1 MGRALARRQ
10 PERKPYSSRI
20 IKAGALLADT
30 TLLLSHWD
38 ATVSSADNLD
48 RIRNQNLFG
57 KASRSRVEDI
67 LAIFR
72 QRYLSDPGVAVALSA
87 LVQAHVHME
96 IVRPLLYF
104 HSCQSDRLL
113 HDTVIRV
120 LEPKWAAGELEVDVP
135 EIESVLVRWAD
146 EGLTVGAWSPP
157 TTRRIAHGLLA
168 TLRDFGVLEGAV
180 HKRLTHPYL
189 PPEAFAYIALYFRR
203 SGTSGRAL
211 VDDPEWRLFFL
222 GPDAVERLFVESQ
235 QRGLLHYQAAGT
247 IVRIDFPTH
256 SLEEYARALTERT
269 H

>member
-10 PERKPYSSRI
+10 AEGKLYTSRI
-20 IKAGALLADT
+20 IKAGALLTDT
-30 TLLLSHWD
+30 MLLLSHWD
-38 ATVSSADNLD
+38 VTVSPADNFD
-48 RIRNQNLFG
+48 RIRSENLFG

-72 QRYLSDPGVAVALSA
+72 QRYLRDPAVAVALST

-113 HDTVIRV
+113 HDTVTRV

-135 EIESVLVRWAD
+135 EIERVLTRWTD
-146 EGLTVGAWSPP
+146 EGLTAGAWSPP

-168 TLRDFGVLEGAV
+168 TLRDFGILEGAAR
-180 HKRLTHPYL
+180 KRLTHPYL
-189 PPEAFAYIALYFRR
+189 PPEAFAYIALDFRR
-203 SGTSGRAL
+203 GGASGRVL
-211 VDDPEWRLFFL
+211 VESPEWRLFFL

-247 IVRIDFPTH
+247 VMRIDFPTH
-256 SLEEYARALTERT
+256 SLEEYAHALIERT

>member
-1 MGRALARRQ
+1 LGRALARRQ
-10 PERKPYSSRI
+10 PEQKPYSSRI

-38 ATVSSADNLD
+38 ASVSSADNLD

-87 LVQAHVHME
+87 LVQAHVHLE

-113 HDTVIRV
+113 HDVVVRK
-120 LEPKWAAGELEVDVP
+120 LEPKWAAGEFEVNVP
-135 EIESVLVRWAD
+135 EIESVLDRWAD
-146 EGLTVGAWSPP
+146 EGLTVGTWSPP

-168 TLRDFGVLEGAV
+168 TLRDFGILEGAAR
-180 HKRLTHPYL
+180 KRLTHPYL

-203 SGTSGRAL
+203 GGTSGRAL

-247 IVRIDFPTH
+247 VVRIDFPTH